1 MTNISKVIMLTLL
14 CLGLYAANNFAES
27 QAPNQESNQPAYL
40 KPIMPDKLKEDLDFL
55 FKTIEEVHPNMHA
68 YTSKEEF
75 DPLQKQLYKSVNHPM
90 NRIEFYKLTAP
101 VVASLKNGHTFI
113 ELPLMDFQEY
123 AKKGGKY
130 FPLGLHWN
138 GENVILSNYH
148 GHLKLSIGAVV
159 LTIDNQNAKEFL
171 IKIAKYFAAEG
182 KAYNLAVP
190 QRKGWLPMYLWLE
203 KGNVESLMLKVK
215 TNDGEVKTYDMK
227 AVSYEELKNYQKKNV
242 KKAES
247 KTKSTSKPEN
257 QWYSYHYIQEYD
269 TGLIEFNMFHD
280 MEKFEKFLKETFTK
294 IRDQNVS
301 SLIIDIRKNP
311 GGSSSLGDEL
321 LKYLTDKPFRQFEK
335 FQIKISPQLFKVQSR
350 LKKLYPDAAIGSTVT
365 NEGEF
370 EKPQDHPLRFKGRVF
385 TLIGPKSASS
395 SVSFASAVKHFQIGT
410 LIGQETVDT
419 PVSYGDCIYEVL
431 PSSGLRFSTAC
442 KYFVD
447 VGGKPDGRGV
457 IPDYEAKQKPQD
469 LAKGVDTVLQFTLNL
484 IKSGDPLLNNDK
496 EKVGRFPKI

>member
-1 MTNISKVIMLTLL
+1 MKQIFTNFTLIVVFCSL
-14 CLGLYAANNFAES
+14 HIATTFAEP
-27 QAPNQESNQPAYL
+27 QTPNQESNQPSYL
-40 KPIMPDKLKEDLDFL
+40 KPITPDKLKEDLDFL

-113 ELPLMDFQEY
+113 EVPLMDFQEY

-138 GENVILSNYH
+138 GENIILSDYH

-171 IKIAKYFAAEG
+171 IKTAKYFAAEG
-182 KAYNLAVP
+182 KTYNLAML
-190 QRKGWLPMYLWLE
+190 QRTGHLPMFLWLE
-203 KGNVESLMLKVK
+203 KGNVESLILQIK
-215 TNDGEVKTYDMK
+215 TNDGDVKKYDIK
-227 AVSYEELKNYQKKNV
+227 ALGYEELKNYQKKKVN
-242 KKAES
+242 KAGS
-247 KTKSTSKPEN
+247 ITKSTSKPEN
-257 QWYSYHYIQEYD
+257 QWYSYRYIQEYD
-269 TGLIEFNMFHD
+269 TGLIEFNMFYD
-280 MEKFEKFLKETFTK
+280 MEQFKKFLKETFTK

-301 SLIIDIRKNP
+301 SLIIDIRNNP
-311 GGSSSLGDEL
+311 GGSSNIGDEL

-335 FQIKISPQLFKVQSR
+335 IQIKISRQLFKTQSG
-350 LKKLYPDAAIGSTVT
+350 LKKLYPDAAMGSTVT

-370 EKPQDHPLRFKGRVF
+370 EKPQDNPLRFKGRVF
-385 TLIGPKSASS
+385 VLIGPKSASS
-395 SVSFASAVKHFQIGT
+395 SVCFASAVKHFHIGT

-442 KYFVD
+442 KHFVD
-447 VGGKPDGRGV
+447 AGGKPDGRGV

-469 LAKGVDTVLQFTLNL
+469 SAKDVDTVIQFTLNL
-484 IKSGDPLLNNDK
+484 IKSSEAK
-496 EKVGRFPKI
+496 K

>member
-1 MTNISKVIMLTLL
+1 MKQIFTIFTSIAISCSLHIATT
-14 CLGLYAANNFAES
+14 FAEP
-27 QAPNQESNQPAYL
+27 QTPNQEHKLPSYL
-40 KPIMPDKLKEDLDFL
+40 KPITPGKLKEDLDFL

-113 ELPLMDFQEY
+113 GPPSIDFQEY
-123 AKKGGKY
+123 AKKGGKIFTLGLY
-130 FPLGLHWN
+130 CDEESVILSDYHGPLGLST
-138 GENVILSNYH
+138 GVE
-148 GHLKLSIGAVV
+148 V

-171 IKIAKYFAAEG
+171 IKTAKYFAAEG
-182 KAYNLAVP
+182 KTYNLAML
-190 QRKGWLPMYLWLE
+190 QRKGHLPMFLWLE
-203 KGNVESLMLKVK
+203 KGNVDSLILQIKP
-215 TNDGEVKTYDMK
+215 NDGDVKKYDIK
-227 AVSYEELKNYQKKNV
+227 ALGYEELKNYRKKKVN
-242 KKAES
+242 KAES
-247 KTKSTSKPEN
+247 KTNSVSKPVN
-257 QWYSYHYIQEYD
+257 QSYSYRYISEYD
-269 TGLIEFNMFHD
+269 TGLIEFNNFRD
-280 MEKFEKFLKETFTK
+280 MEQFRKFLKETFTK
-294 IRDQNVS
+294 MRDKNVT

-335 FQIKISPQLFKVQSR
+335 IQIKISRQLFKNKSG

-365 NEGEF
+365 HEGEF
-370 EKPQDHPLRFKGRVF
+370 KKPQDNPLRFKGRVF

-395 SVSFASAVKHFQIGT
+395 SVSFASAVKRYQIGT

-447 VGGKPDGRGV
+447 AGGKPDGRGV
-457 IPDYEAKQKPQD
+457 IPDYEVKQKPQD
-469 LAKGVDTVLQFTLNL
+469 SAKGIDTVLQFTLNL
-484 IKSGDPLLNNDK
+484 IKNGEAK
-496 EKVGRFPKI
+496 K

>member
-1 MTNISKVIMLTLL
+1 MRQIFTIFTSIAISCSLHIATT
-14 CLGLYAANNFAES
+14 FAEP
-27 QAPNQESNQPAYL
+27 QTPNQEHKLPSYL
-40 KPIMPDKLKEDLDFL
+40 KPFTPDKLKEDLDFL

-113 ELPLMDFQEY
+113 EVPLMDFQEY

-130 FPLGLHWN
+130 FTLGLYCD
-138 GENVILSNYH
+138 EESVILSDYY
-148 GHLKLSIGAVV
+148 GPLDLSTGVEV

-171 IKIAKYFAAEG
+171 IKIAKYRAAEG
-182 KAYNLAVP
+182 KTHNLAMP
-190 QRKGWLPMYLWLE
+190 QRKGWLPMFLWLE
-203 KGNVESLMLKVK
+203 KGSVESLMLKVK
-215 TNDGEVKTYDMK
+215 TNDGEVKTYDLK
-227 AVSYEELKNYQKKNV
+227 AVSYEELRNYQKKIV
-242 KKAES
+242 KKVES

-257 QWYSYHYIQEYD
+257 QWYSYRYIQEYD
-269 TGLIEFNMFHD
+269 TGLIEFNMFYD
-280 MEKFEKFLKETFTK
+280 MEQFKKFLKETFTK
-294 IRDQNVS
+294 IRDQNIS

-321 LKYLTDKPFRQFEK
+321 LKYLTDKPFRQHEK
-335 FQIKISPQLFKVQSR
+335 IQIKISRQLFKNQSG
-350 LKKLYPDAAIGSTVT
+350 LKKLFPEAAIGSTVI

-370 EKPQDHPLRFKGRVF
+370 KKPQDNPLRFKGRVF

-447 VGGKPDGRGV
+447 ASGKPDGRGV
-457 IPDYEAKQKPQD
+457 LPDYEVKQKPED
-469 LAKGVDTVLQFTLNL
+469 TAKGVDTVLQFTLNL
-484 IKSGDPLLNNDK
+484 VKSSK
-496 EKVGRFPKI
+496 AKK